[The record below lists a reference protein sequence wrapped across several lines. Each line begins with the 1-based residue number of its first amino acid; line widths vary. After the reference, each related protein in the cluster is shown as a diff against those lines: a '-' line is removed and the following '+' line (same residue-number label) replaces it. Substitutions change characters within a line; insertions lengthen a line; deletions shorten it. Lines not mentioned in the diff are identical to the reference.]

1 MSRGLSLHEPGRE
14 SRRRPGVQ
22 RVGGVRGRERV
33 FRAKVSSVL
42 VEAPSEAGDG
52 DWRERFGESVD
63 EWEFGT
69 AVTDKRRPGESSE
82 VSHVGHDE
90 RERLSGVASARNV
103 FSLEE
108 TEKDMRGTGNE
119 GSAVSNGWF
128 YSSFA
133 RQTGF
138 VDVGNSNLRGRSIR
152 QRDGI
157 CRLEQTKRV
166 YAVL

>member
-1 MSRGLSLHEPGRE
+1 MIYGDIKSRSDLKICKHKLYGCTGAFNTNTAHT
-14 SRRRPGVQ
+14 
-22 RVGGVRGRERV
+22 
-33 FRAKVSSVL
+33 
-42 VEAPSEAGDG
+42 SEASKYCTFSGK
-52 DWRERFGESVD
+52 SKD
-63 EWEFGT
+63 EI
-69 AVTDKRRPGESSE
+69 RRIRDVYFTQYPDAKAEYKKMYP
-82 VSHVGHDE
+82 
-90 RERLSGVASARNV
+90 
-103 FSLEE
+103 EE
-108 TEKDMRGTGNE
+108 TEKDMRGAGNE
-119 GSAVSNGWF
+119 GRAVSNGWF